1 MPRFGSLPIMI
12 LNVNLGAAKSYGVL
26 GRLSV
31 TNTGPTT
38 ISGDLGTGGTSI
50 TGQASITVSGNTVIG
65 EGANAAFSDASTAY
79 NLVTGFGP
87 SQDISGGDLG
97 GQILPPGIYR
107 FTSSAQLTGTLVLNG
122 TGSPDDAWYF
132 QIASSLTTA
141 GAVLL
146 SGGGKACNVYWA
158 VGSSATLGTATSF
171 IGTILASDSV
181 TFVTGTVLNGRAF
194 GLSAEVTLDSNTISV
209 PDCAGSSSSSSIVLG
224 TFTPLAENP
233 TSAALVPTAIGS
245 AVLPV
250 MSTFTSSALEND
262 SPPSAIVA
270 PTALPQSSIGG
281 GFPPGI
287 STPIAISS
295 IPVLNPQATS
305 DEPII
310 LTRISTLISSAS
322 NLVLETGLTSTFPM
336 ATSTE
341 SPPSSGSTSSEIRS
355 AISVT
360 PSAESSS
367 AADLSSYSASAD
379 LINSSASTS
388 SNTTFPTG
396 STTSMESSST
406 TTFSS
411 SSASAYLISSASTSS
426 TSKKLSIT
434 SSVVGMESSVL
445 NPTASPSKNY
455 TIDYIAS
462 NAVSTIL
469 SAQILEFT
477 ATVSIV
483 SAVESLS
490 SNGLET
496 PCLQVIP
503 IAKYPGINVVTMIR
517 TVISTLTF
525 CPHKATCAGQTSV
538 WTGSEGP
545 LPCSAHSTCSCVLPG
560 GPKPLATEVVVV
572 AELSTLT
579 SCPHKKMCT
588 GQTSAWTGTKGPTNC
603 SALTSCSCV
612 MPGGTQTVTSCPGS
626 AVCTGQ
632 TTQWTGSEGPTMC
645 PSGVTCNWALPN
657 IGTAIVGT
665 AGSTASEEVEMVP
678 TRPANLG
685 TPSSTSVSWSS
696 ATPTAA
702 GAVSIEKARR
712 GLVGL
717 VVALLGLL

>member
-1 MPRFGSLPIMI
+1 MPLSAMRVPVVLCVLGLCALSSAQ
-12 LNVNLGAAKSYGVL
+12 VNLGAAKSYGVL

-87 SQDISGGDLG
+87 GQDISGGDLG

-305 DEPII
+305 DEPIQ
-310 LTRISTLISSAS
+310 LPRISTLISSAA
-322 NLVLETGLTSTFPM
+322 NLVLEIGLTSTFPM

-341 SPPSSGSTSSEIRS
+341 RSVSPVDSIQEIIVPKPNPPSSGSTSSEIRS
-355 AISVT
+355 ATSVT

-388 SNTTFPTG
+388 SNTTFSTG
-396 STTSMESSST
+396 STSSMESSST
-406 TTFSS
+406 ASFSS

-426 TSKKLSIT
+426 STNSSTAISTLPMEISSELTETLIEAYSLVSASKKLSIT
-434 SSVVGMESSVL
+434 SSVVAMESSVL
-445 NPTASPSKNY
+445 NSTASPSKNY

-469 SAQILEFT
+469 SARRLEFT

-560 GPKPLATEVVVV
+560 GPKPFSTEVVVV

-579 SCPHKKMCT
+579 SCPHKKTCT
-588 GQTSAWTGTKGPTNC
+588 GQTSAVQKDQRL
-603 SALTSCSCV
+603 ALRS
-612 MPGGTQTVTSCPGS
+612 
-626 AVCTGQ
+626 
-632 TTQWTGSEGPTMC
+632 
-645 PSGVTCNWALPN
+645 L
-657 IGTAIVGT
+657 
-665 AGSTASEEVEMVP
+665 
-678 TRPANLG
+678 
-685 TPSSTSVSWSS
+685 
-696 ATPTAA
+696 AA
-702 GAVSIEKARR
+702 HA
-712 GLVGL
+712 
-717 VVALLGLL
+717 

>member
-1 MPRFGSLPIMI
+1 MRVPVVLCVLGLCALSSAQ
-12 LNVNLGAAKSYGVL
+12 VNLGAAKSYGVL

-87 SQDISGGDLG
+87 GQDISGGDLG

-305 DEPII
+305 DEPIQ
-310 LTRISTLISSAS
+310 LPRISTLISSAA
-322 NLVLETGLTSTFPM
+322 NLVLEIGLTSTFPM

-355 AISVT
+355 ATSVT

-388 SNTTFPTG
+388 SNTTFSTG
-396 STTSMESSST
+396 STSSMESSST
-406 TTFSS
+406 ASFSS

-426 TSKKLSIT
+426 STNSSTAISTLPMEISSELTETLIEAYSLVSASKKLSIT
-434 SSVVGMESSVL
+434 SSVVAMESSVL
-445 NPTASPSKNY
+445 NSTASPSKNY

-469 SAQILEFT
+469 SARRLEFT

-538 WTGSEGP
+538 RR
-545 LPCSAHSTCSCVLPG
+545 AFAVLR
-560 GPKPLATEVVVV
+560 AFN
-572 AELSTLT
+572 
-579 SCPHKKMCT
+579 MF
-588 GQTSAWTGTKGPTNC
+588 
-603 SALTSCSCV
+603 
-612 MPGGTQTVTSCPGS
+612 
-626 AVCTGQ
+626 
-632 TTQWTGSEGPTMC
+632 MC
-645 PSGVTCNWALPN
+645 PPGWPQALFYRGGCRGRAFYPDLVPAQEDMYWAD
-657 IGTAIVGT
+657 IC
-665 AGSTASEEVEMVP
+665 
-678 TRPANLG
+678 
-685 TPSSTSVSWSS
+685 
-696 ATPTAA
+696 
-702 GAVSIEKARR
+702 
-712 GLVGL
+712 
-717 VVALLGLL
+717 